1 MGGNVLEIRWER
13 LLVEG
18 ETCPRCS
25 ETEEE
30 LEKAVASLRELLSP
44 LGVKVVLK
52 KEEITREAFEKD
64 PLRSN
69 SIFINGRL
77 LEEYIGAKVGKSP
90 CCDVCGP
97 MDCRTIELEDI
108 TYEAVPAA
116 LIVKAALMALSAG
129 TTGCC
134 GPSSCCS

>member
-1 MGGNVLEIRWER
+1 MAGKVLEIKWER

-18 ETCPRCS
+18 GTCPRCS

-30 LEKAVASLRELLSP
+30 LEKAAVSLRELLRP
-44 LGVKVVLK
+44 LGVEVVLK
-52 KEEITREAFEKD
+52 KEGITKEAFEAD

-69 SIFINGRL
+69 TIFINGRPI
-77 LEEYIGAKVGKSP
+77 EEYLGAKVGQSP

-97 MDCRTIELEDI
+97 TDCRTLEVGGV

-129 TTGCC
+129 PTECC
-134 GPSSCCS
+134 GPSPCCS